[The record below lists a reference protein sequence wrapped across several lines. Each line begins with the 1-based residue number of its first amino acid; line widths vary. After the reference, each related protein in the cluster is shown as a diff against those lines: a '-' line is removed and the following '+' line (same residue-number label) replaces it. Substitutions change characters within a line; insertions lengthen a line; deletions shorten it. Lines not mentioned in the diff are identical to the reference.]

1 MSFKFKLGRN
11 AAKHNLRVPMLSKY
25 TTTLPAAPAACTWAT
40 GCTFQMFDNDVLG
53 DCTAVALA
61 NQEIAWN
68 TACGNTSNI
77 TEKQVV
83 QFYSDTTGY
92 TPLNPDS
99 DQGGTES
106 DILAQWLRTPGL
118 LGGKNLTAFAAFR
131 PQNLNSLKDA
141 IWITG
146 GAYLGVN
153 LPETIQEQGMLWQVP
168 AQGPTGTGAPG
179 SLGGHAVCAVGYDAL
194 VIYFASWGAVYQ
206 MTWDFYATYTEEAY
220 SLISPDFMRA
230 DGLTPSGFDLATLQA
245 DMAALAA

>member
-68 TACGNTSNI
+68 TACGNTLNI

-179 SLGGHAVCAVGYDAL
+179 SLGGHAVCAVGYDAR